1 MYNSIITCT
10 MKDWIDMY
18 KCNTMNIM
26 ESATL
31 QSGGRGGKG
40 FNFPASHSRHTTVA
54 TQHTGGQEYKLAS

>member
-1 MYNSIITCT
+1 MNQPQGWENKCLQIWWVTMYNSIITRM

-31 QSGGRGGKG
+31 QSGGEGR
-40 FNFPASHSRHTTVA
+40 
-54 TQHTGGQEYKLAS
+54 